1 MTYGKILSL
10 EDGTECFVI
19 VSSVITPINN
29 TIEIIKDQIFV
40 ISIVFFVL
48 AVAISLYASQRI
60 AKPISLT
67 TKAAKELAKKNYDV
81 EFDSKGYLE
90 VQELNDTLNFA
101 KKELAANERLQRE
114 LIANI
119 SHDLRTPLT
128 MITGYGEVMRDLPGE
143 NTAENI
149 QIIIDEATRLSSLV
163 NDLLDLSKLQSGTME
178 LQKSVFCITDSFKT
192 IFARYAKLK
201 EQDGYNIYLDK
212 CKERVFVK
220 ADELKISQVIYN
232 LVNNAINYAGED
244 KTVVVTQQVIG
255 EKVRINVTDHGEGIP
270 ADKLE
275 YIWDRYYKVD
285 KEHKRSV
292 IGTGLGLSIV
302 KSILNAHNARCGVTS
317 TLGKGSTFWFELDTV
332 KVVEIKE
339 DGIRR
344 CGKTVLLGQIKD
356 VLLQRNIPAQNIIQA
371 NFESMRFRNTR
382 TAETLYDYIAE
393 KAEGCTGKIY
403 ILLDEIQEVERWQ
416 IAINSLRVDF
426 DCDIYLTGSNS
437 KLLSGELA
445 TYLSGR
451 YIQIQIFPFSLAEA
465 KQQCIENGT
474 YTSDEKLF
482 ADYLKYGGFPQRFF
496 LPDDHSITTY
506 LDDLYEAIIVRDIML
521 RHNIREQT
529 ALRNVLAFLLD
540 NIGNPFS
547 ARNISGRMVSEGIK
561 TTTATV
567 LNYVDYFKEA
577 FILLNASRYDI
588 KGKALLSSTEKYYA
602 VDLGLRNVIKKS
614 EKLDSNKLYENIV
627 YLEMRSRGYE
637 VQVGKLDDTEID
649 FICYRGDEKLY
660 IQVAYLITPADEE
673 QEFGNL
679 ERLHDNYPKY
689 VISGDLMN
697 LSRNGIIHR
706 NIIDFLLNP

>member
-1 MTYGKILSL
+1 MKRSKFKKLSFADVKNREMPLHFTLLCYFLLFGLIILVVLWIFQSFFLEPFYTSTKKRAAEKSAKIISESLENNQNPLATIENVASYNSLCVQVYDTSTAFFQKRYECNYASPSVSLNIEAHKVYSYYSYALDNKGSCLEIKGENERQDGFFDEYQITPATSDTANKSIWKKKVNDTAKIMTYGKILSL
-10 EDGTECFVI
+10 EDGTECFVL

-40 ISIVFFVL
+40 ISIAFIVL
-48 AVAISLYASQRI
+48 AVAISLYASQKI

-178 LQKSVFCITDSFKT
+178 LQKTVFCITDSFEA

-212 CKERVFVK
+212 CKERVYVK

-232 LVNNAINYAGED
+232 LVNNAINYAGDD
-244 KTVVVTQQVIG
+244 KTVVVTQQIIG
-255 EKVRINVTDHGEGIP
+255 DKVRINVTDHGEGIP

-302 KSILNAHNARCGVTS
+302 KSILNAHNARCGVSS

-332 KVVEIKE
+332 RVVENKKNE
-339 DGIRR
+339 
-344 CGKTVLLGQIKD
+344 
-356 VLLQRNIPAQNIIQA
+356 
-371 NFESMRFRNTR
+371 NT
-382 TAETLYDYIAE
+382 D
-393 KAEGCTGKIY
+393 
-403 ILLDEIQEVERWQ
+403 
-416 IAINSLRVDF
+416 
-426 DCDIYLTGSNS
+426 
-437 KLLSGELA
+437 
-445 TYLSGR
+445 
-451 YIQIQIFPFSLAEA
+451 
-465 KQQCIENGT
+465 
-474 YTSDEKLF
+474 
-482 ADYLKYGGFPQRFF
+482 
-496 LPDDHSITTY
+496 
-506 LDDLYEAIIVRDIML
+506 
-521 RHNIREQT
+521 
-529 ALRNVLAFLLD
+529 
-540 NIGNPFS
+540 
-547 ARNISGRMVSEGIK
+547 SE
-561 TTTATV
+561 
-567 LNYVDYFKEA
+567 
-577 FILLNASRYDI
+577 
-588 KGKALLSSTEKYYA
+588 
-602 VDLGLRNVIKKS
+602 
-614 EKLDSNKLYENIV
+614 
-627 YLEMRSRGYE
+627 
-637 VQVGKLDDTEID
+637 
-649 FICYRGDEKLY
+649 
-660 IQVAYLITPADEE
+660 
-673 QEFGNL
+673 
-679 ERLHDNYPKY
+679 
-689 VISGDLMN
+689 
-697 LSRNGIIHR
+697 
-706 NIIDFLLNP
+706 